1 MHNLG
6 GCYQNAIGVAKDD
19 NEAFEWYSK
28 SADLGCASA
37 MNNLGLCY
45 ERNLGVNRDLALA
58 VQWYR
63 KAATQGD
70 EDAKKNLSRLGQVN
84 PATKPPSGGNS
95 LTAPMKPVSIVPEK
109 QMPKLDQKKSQYDA
123 PVVSTVP
130 EKPKPKQTASAVIV
144 ANSLWVGRESGSG
157 FVMKMEIIKVQD
169 NQFSGK
175 LHWLRGDKL
184 TMTVSMTGKITDDNK
199 VMFSWDQG
207 DIEFGEGCLPAI
219 HTGTIYFDDDVTE
232 MRGRW
237 TFTRRSG
244 SGSFSLELR

>member
-1 MHNLG
+1 
-6 GCYQNAIGVAKDD
+6 
-19 NEAFEWYSK
+19 
-28 SADLGCASA
+28 
-37 MNNLGLCY
+37 
-45 ERNLGVNRDLALA
+45 
-58 VQWYR
+58 
-63 KAATQGD
+63 
-70 EDAKKNLSRLGQVN
+70 
-84 PATKPPSGGNS
+84 
-95 LTAPMKPVSIVPEK
+95 MKPVSIVPEK
-109 QMPKLDQKKSQYDA
+109 QMPKLDQKNSQYGA

-157 FVMKMEIIKVQD
+157 FVMKKEIIKVQD

-175 LHWLRGDKL
+175 LHWLRGEKL

-207 DIEFGEGCLPAI
+207 DIEFGKGCLPAI
-219 HTGTIYFDDDVTE
+219 LTGTIYIDDDVTK

-244 SGSFSLELR
+244 SGSFSLELK